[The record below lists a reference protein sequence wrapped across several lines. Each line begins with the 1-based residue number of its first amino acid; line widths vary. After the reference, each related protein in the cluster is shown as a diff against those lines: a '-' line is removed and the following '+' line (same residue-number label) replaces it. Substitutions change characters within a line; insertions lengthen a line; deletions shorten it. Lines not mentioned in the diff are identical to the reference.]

1 MIGAKSIRE
10 MAKVSGLRPW
20 QQEKHYL
27 QSVLLSSLSDLPLVF
42 KGGTYLWFFHG
53 LNRFSEDLNFTIT
66 GNIKKDLP
74 EFVSKSLNL
83 YGFSNKLKNIKN
95 EETGISARFMINGPL
110 NTSQGDSCVI
120 YVEASGRE
128 TILLPKIPLKLDFP
142 QYDLPIKNLLGM
154 NLDEVGAEKVR
165 AILTR
170 KKARDIFDLYYLIGR
185 KNIKFDVDLINQK
198 ISVNRLI
205 FNKSLFLTNL
215 KEREESF
222 AREMKQI
229 VLGEL
234 PPFEEVFKRISIWV
248 NFR

>member
-1 MIGAKSIRE
+1 
-10 MAKVSGLRPW
+10 
-20 QQEKHYL
+20 
-27 QSVLLSSLSDLPLVF
+27 
-42 KGGTYLWFFHG
+42 
-53 LNRFSEDLNFTIT
+53 
-66 GNIKKDLP
+66 
-74 EFVSKSLNL
+74 
-83 YGFSNKLKNIKN
+83 
-95 EETGISARFMINGPL
+95 
-110 NTSQGDSCVI
+110 
-120 YVEASGRE
+120 
-128 TILLPKIPLKLDFP
+128 
-142 QYDLPIKNLLGM
+142 M

-198 ISVNRLI
+198 ISFYGLT